1 MVRLKTNK
9 IFIKKV
15 KKKIRNS
22 NTKNQIKKEY
32 IKN

>member
-9 IFIKKV
+9 TFIKKV